1 MDQFHRDLEF
11 RNDVTLNFEILFN
24 DKDKIIAKLKTVEN
38 NVEYL
43 KLKQINRNDDEIV
56 EKSNRY
62 SNPEK
67 LLVRYDSLP
76 TPAQCKRCNILEGKL
91 SESLLE
97 LRQMKNIVCETEDK
111 CDKLEKIVVEV
122 RKQSAQ
128 TKQELADLKE
138 HLRMEK
144 KLRIITNYNG
154 HLIWRMDQFAAK
166 LKDAKENDV
175 QLKSPIFCN
184 QQYGY
189 NLRVRFSTLIHFH
202 FKFLIGIYGFIQFL
216 LAECIAR
223 WFRNMERSKHSCLYQ
238 CCSR

>member
-1 MDQFHRDLEF
+1 MKEWRKELRTLLDQFHRDLEF

-43 KLKQINRNDDEIV
+43 KLKQSNHNDIGII
-56 EKSNRY
+56 EKNNNY

-67 LLVRYDSLP
+67 SLVRYESLP
-76 TPAQCKRCNILEGKL
+76 TPAQCKRCNILERKL
-91 SESLLE
+91 AESLLE

-111 CDKLEKIVVEV
+111 CEKLETVVFDT
-122 RKQSAQ
+122 RKQCAQ
-128 TKQELADLKE
+128 TKQELADLSV

-154 HLIWRMDQFAAK
+154 HLIWKIDQFTAK
-166 LKDAKENDV
+166 LKDSKENDV

-189 NLRVRFSTLIHFH
+189 NLRVRFLI
-202 FKFLIGIYGFIQFL
+202 
-216 LAECIAR
+216 
-223 WFRNMERSKHSCLYQ
+223 
-238 CCSR
+238 